1 MKNQFFEELANLYG
15 IEIQYNSKG
24 NGGLYY
30 VDPNDRL
37 RKVDTILNDDFVT
50 AHKETI
56 NIERCCSFDM
66 FNAAETNISEAA

>member
-30 VDPNDRL
+30 VDQMIDYE
-37 RKVDTILNDDFVT
+37 K
-50 AHKETI
+50 
-56 NIERCCSFDM
+56 
-66 FNAAETNISEAA
+66 

>member
-50 AHKETI
+50 AHKY
-56 NIERCCSFDM
+56 
-66 FNAAETNISEAA
+66 